1 MNVDAPIQESHEI
14 FVHIRI
20 IVGMVL
26 GISVARL
33 VTGVTRFLQHPG
45 KEKVYAVHLGWVAFL
60 FLFIIHFWWFEF
72 ALSQIR
78 VWTFP
83 LYFLLICYS
92 IVFVMLAAMLFPDQI
107 SEYKGFRDYFR
118 QRRKWFYALLL
129 VLLLV
134 DVVDTMTK
142 GQSYY
147 HHVYGWAYPVRQ
159 SLLVAG
165 AAGALFVDS
174 EHYDAVFVAFALL
187 FQIVWILTLFD
198 VLA

>member
-1 MNVDAPIQESHEI
+1 MNVDAPIQASHEI

-45 KEKVYAVHLGWVAFL
+45 KEKIYAVHLGWVAFL

-78 VWTFP
+78 IWTFP
-83 LYFLLICYS
+83 LDFLLICYS

-129 VLLLV
+129 ILLLV

-174 EHYDAVFVAFALL
+174 ERYDAVFMAFALL